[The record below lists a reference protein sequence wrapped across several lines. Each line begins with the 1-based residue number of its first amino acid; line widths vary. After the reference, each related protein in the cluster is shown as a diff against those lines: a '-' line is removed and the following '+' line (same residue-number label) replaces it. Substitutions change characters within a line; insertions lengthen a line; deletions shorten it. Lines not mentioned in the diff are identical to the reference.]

1 MGLLDTI
8 IGRKTPSAGRVVAH
22 ILDPITGYSNR
33 ELVVGKDIAA
43 DSVRRLGD
51 RGEVFVVVA
60 YDGGAP
66 TATLC
71 TRAQWLRA
79 RAKHDPVTP
88 EAGAAAWPRRE
99 ELEIG

>member
-1 MGLLDTI
+1 MTLWDAIT
-8 IGRKTPSAGRVVAH
+8 GRKTQSMGRVVAH
-22 ILDPITGYSNR
+22 IFDPITGYSNR

-43 DSVRRLGD
+43 DSVHRLGD
-51 RGEVFVVVA
+51 RGEVFLLVA

-66 TATLC
+66 TATLR

-79 RAKHDPVTP
+79 RAREDPVTP
-88 EAGAAAWPRRE
+88 EAGVAAWPRRE